1 LLGLY
6 CEVSHQLRWR
16 WLNKID
22 PRTSLS
28 ARIGWLSAVVSI
40 IFSLITGLLVGSY
53 ARGIV
58 EKEIG
63 ALYADRAQHIADAID
78 LKIQSSI
85 SAVEVAASFLGNQAD
100 DGRIEAN
107 PNLIHTIKDHIG
119 GTIWTGVTDNSGK
132 IVAGN
137 DGKLVGINVSDE
149 PWFKVALKGVSTTG
163 PATFGVLERELS
175 PIAQGRQRKF
185 LFLTSPIVN
194 DIRGAVGFAVAVF
207 DMQWLDDAQRIAG
220 QSLATARPVDIFL
233 LGRDGIVLN
242 ELLEGDQASENDLSD
257 RISNVMQ
264 SVLSG
269 NTLGSLSTDN
279 YLVGFARS
287 RLHKDPETTD
297 WTVVV
302 REAKQSAFA
311 TAAQTAWF
319 IGLSCLALG
328 LGISLAAA
336 FGTAL
341 VLRGLASIARS
352 ADDVQSG
359 ANQGFNALQGRDEVA
374 RISKSLASLFTEL
387 KRSNTRLEDLNRDL
401 DRKVVER
408 TDEVRRLSEE
418 TKNAAIIRERL
429 RMSRDIHDTLAH
441 SMLAVLTQLRM
452 TKKIFKARP
461 ELAEDEI
468 DRAEQAASDGL
479 AIARNAVTS
488 LRYVAV
494 RDDGLKEALIRLIK
508 RTQERL
514 EIEATLDID
523 DAVASLAGETA
534 EAVYRVAEEALHNVE
549 KHARAKNVNIE
560 VKLDL
565 SVTARQLLTLIVT
578 DDGIGFDLSQI
589 QSGQFGLVGMREQAD
604 LVEGKLTL
612 ESIIGK
618 GTTVRLEVMR

>member
-1 LLGLY
+1 M
-6 CEVSHQLRWR
+6 
-16 WLNKID
+16 
-22 PRTSLS
+22 
-28 ARIGWLSAVVSI
+28 SAVVSI

-107 PNLIHTIKDHIG
+107 PNLIQIIKDHIG

-137 DGKLVGINVSDE
+137 DGKLVGINISDE
-149 PWFKVALKGVSTTG
+149 PWFKVALKGVSTIG
-163 PATFGVLERELS
+163 PAAFGSLEHELS
-175 PIAQGRQRKF
+175 PLAQGRQRKF

-194 DIRGAVGFAVAVF
+194 DIRGPVGFAVAVF
-207 DMQWLDDAQRIAG
+207 DMKWLDDAQRIAG

-242 ELLEGDQASENDLSD
+242 ELLEGDQAGENDLSD

-287 RLHKDPETTD
+287 RLYKDPETTD

-311 TAAQTAWF
+311 TAEQTAWF

-352 ADDVQSG
+352 ADDMQSG
-359 ANQGFNALQGRDEVA
+359 ANQGFAALQGRDEVA

-401 DRKVVER
+401 DRKVIER

-461 ELAEDEI
+461 ELAEGEI
-468 DRAEQAASDGL
+468 DRAEQAASEGL

-514 EIEATLDID
+514 EIEATLDTD

-549 KHARAKNVNIE
+549 KHARAKNVSIE

-565 SVTARQLLTLIVT
+565 SVTTRQLLILIVT
-578 DDGIGFDLSQI
+578 DDGAGFDLSQI
-589 QSGQFGLVGMREQAD
+589 RSQHFGLIGMREQAD
-604 LVEGKLTL
+604 IVDGKLTL

-618 GTTVRLEVMR
+618 GTTVRLEVVR